1 MIQGFTGFERI
12 GEGGQ
17 AEVFRAL
24 DAGGRAVAVKVLRA
38 EHARDAGAAR
48 RFEREG
54 RVHRD
59 LSHPLIPR
67 ALAVAVTRD
76 GRPALVLELVR
87 GRDLRALLAR
97 GATPWRDAVAVG
109 VGVARALDHAHA
121 RAVIHRDVKPSNVML
136 ADGEDPPDAVRVL
149 DFGVALAADRTRITR
164 SSRVGSD
171 SYVAP
176 EQRAGAATPAS
187 DLYSLGVTLLHLAT
201 GRLPARVL
209 SHDPAH
215 DPARDTPVRDVW
227 PDAPPQLD
235 RLLRAMTE
243 PDPGRRPAS
252 AREVEAALLAVD
264 APAEA
269 DAAAPLRRAVEQ
281 ARGRELALRAER
293 AELELLAREAEEAPL
308 SREDAA
314 RLHHLRGSE
323 AERERVLR
331 DLAPRLASLHAAL
344 AALAARRG

>member
-1 MIQGFTGFERI
+1 MIQGLTGFERI

-17 AEVFRAL
+17 AEVFRAV
-24 DAGGRAVAVKVLRA
+24 DAEGRAVAVKVLRA
-38 EHARDAGAAR
+38 EYARDAGAAR

-76 GRPALVLELVR
+76 GRPALVMELVR
-87 GRDLRALLAR
+87 GHDLRSLLAR
-97 GATPWRDAVAVG
+97 GATPWRDVVAVG

-121 RAVIHRDVKPSNVML
+121 HAVIHRDVKPSNVML
-136 ADGEDPPDAVRVL
+136 ADGEAPPDAVRVL

-201 GRLPARVL
+201 GRLPAQIV
-209 SHDPAH
+209 SHDYT
-215 DPARDTPVRDVW
+215 RDTPVRDVW

-293 AELELLAREAEEAPL
+293 AELELLAREAVAAPL

-314 RLHHLRGSE
+314 RLHHLLGSE
-323 AERERVLR
+323 AERERALR